1 MFTASQP
8 HLAFGQQCLTDE
20 WQCDDGAC
28 ITKSW
33 KCDGQ
38 GDCLDGSDELDCG
51 CKDGEFHCRDGFGC
65 VDISAVC
72 DGKPQCDDSSD
83 ELNCVESQ
91 GCLSGE
97 WECVNKICI
106 PQELQCNGVNDCI
119 DNSDENGCE
128 TCGET
133 DVRCSSGRCISA
145 DKVCDGEAQCSD
157 RRDEP
162 ATCGQTCADAN
173 GGCSHTCTDGPQG
186 ALCSCPGGW
195 KLSSNGTICED
206 IDECSES
213 YGPCSQFCEN
223 VPGSFICSCAKGFQ
237 LHQGVVCRTEESGIV
252 ILSVK
257 ERSLG
262 LLSIPSGEYDV
273 LDITK
278 GLPLAIGFD
287 LARKSFYWANDQGDI
302 YKLEE
307 KSSRL
312 LYKGVDGICSL
323 VVDWLSGQ
331 LYWTNCKKKAIQLG
345 AADGSE
351 FATILEKNINP
362 LELVLMSTESAM
374 FWINKGEHGQMSIEA
389 AGMDGSHRRVVTVI
403 TAQNPRG
410 LLSDY
415 TSRRLY
421 WISDYKESVE
431 TVKVD
436 GTGRYSFMGF
446 FKRGEMLGLAVFEGW
461 FYWTDGTQLWRQPQ
475 SNPKEKNALFKA
487 SVSILSII
495 HELQQPTDLYLA
507 YATPI
512 DVHTVKFGDR
522 VIKRSIM
529 TSDET
534 ITSFDF
540 DWKRNWLFWTNGT
553 GQVKSTDFEED
564 VTEYIATFSPACT
577 IRVDPRSG
585 NLYWLSCDGL
595 NIGVTSMPY
604 MDVSSTKQLYHA
616 TEVLTD
622 LYVDWPRDN
631 LYWLERGQ
639 VYKMNLIGGNV
650 KEILDVSGYH
660 PDQLVLDIKSNSF
673 IWNSNNSVN
682 AASRVRLQ
690 VGVVMGHAYCIF
702 LLDLIFFKSNQKE
715 PASAPAR
722 VCPRTFVP
730 CSDGSD
736 CVHYDHLCDGEKDCA
751 DGSDENNCPRCA
763 DPDHFRCPNSTCIE
777 KKLVCDGMNQCED
790 GSDEKNCPPKSND
803 CAFRCDGDAKCFV
816 RKVQCDG
823 KKDCD
828 DGSDE
833 ERCLVNPLLRRPTG
847 TPVRMCPRMTVA
859 CWDQSDCVRYDHL
872 CDKEKDC
879 ADGSDEE
886 DCPRNCIEPDNFQC
900 NNGMCIER
908 IVICNGMLD
917 CTDGSDEDRCQELVT
932 ECTNPCDSGSSCFSP
947 SSRCDGKK
955 DCRDGTDEKDCHMTK
970 TSTAAATT
978 IPVVSPSADETT
990 TTTTTFTITTATEAA
1005 IAPSVSCPSAFVACR
1020 KGVNCIPI
1028 EQLCNGNK
1036 DCPDGSDEESCD
1048 TKCKEPGYYQCKDG
1062 QKCIEKALVCDG
1074 EPHCLDSSDESGCP
1088 VTTPNCK
1095 LRCDGGTKCVSD
1107 KQYCDGNADCID
1119 GADED
1124 CRFQDANGPVAE
1136 TTAPL
1141 VCHLGFKLCRDGKEC
1156 ILYSH
1161 WCDGE
1166 ADCKDSSDEDSCADK
1181 CPTGFFQCAH
1191 GRKCIEEK
1199 LVCDGTSECQDGSD
1213 ERNCW
1218 KPTESCAFRCDN
1230 NSRCF
1235 PESFRCDGEYD
1246 CVDKMDE
1253 ANCAEQEC
1261 SSSEFRCGSGQCL
1274 SLSLRCDGDA
1284 DCRDHSDEEDC
1295 SKPPHC
1301 PTKKRCPESHECLL
1315 EEWICDGDKDCKD
1328 GTDEKDCRPSEVKC
1342 SEFQWSCA
1350 SKTQCI
1356 PNFWRCDG
1364 ERDCYDD
1371 SDEAGCGL
1379 VKCPDYQFQCSN
1391 LECLNTS
1398 LVCNGISNCPDGSD
1412 EGGDCNTHPC
1422 SSSHKCSHA
1431 CYVAPTGPKCS
1442 CEVGFK
1448 LAADGVSCE
1457 DLNECMESPSVCDHK
1472 CINTRGSYS
1481 CQCHTGYLLER
1492 DGHSCKIT
1500 GEPFLLASVQYEL
1513 LIYSLHGSSMEI
1525 LFSTGKRLVFSVDYD
1540 YQEQLVFWVSLDAES
1555 IKWISMDQKD
1565 KGTIVKGIKSDCI
1578 AVDWVGRNLYWT
1590 DGVAGQILAISLNTT
1605 STNIRNHTV
1614 VLNEDLEQ
1622 PHSLVLHPQER
1633 MMYWTE
1639 IGEPQIEKAGMDG
1652 SDRKVII
1659 TKGLSWPISLT
1670 LDLLDLRIFWTDE
1683 KLKCIGSANMDGT
1696 DIKILQ
1702 LTESPNPF
1710 SVVVF
1715 NNMIYWS
1722 DTKRRTI
1729 QKANKITGKNRS
1741 VFLKRLGQPF
1751 GLKIIHESLQ
1761 VMSAN
1766 PCKSLDCS
1774 HICLLGPRQRAVC
1787 RCPVGYL
1794 LAEDGVTC
1802 DIPGDTTFLFLLSAF
1817 TLSQVYLKNMHTL
1830 MDLNTWPEHK
1840 ALPIAGVN
1848 EATAMDYVLKDQTV
1862 YLADGEAGSVGRFKL
1877 KDSELVFRRKVLE
1890 GETVVALAVDW
1901 LSHNLYWSSSQRALL
1916 CVTSSSNNY
1925 TAIIFE
1931 DGVEGIGSIAL
1942 YPPSGA
1948 ICFADVGKEGRKSQP
1963 KIECAYMNGQNRR
1976 VLWQET
1982 MMPTCL
1988 TFSTSGTELFWA
2000 DPGAGIIGSIGI
2012 DGLKYK
2018 AYKTGGGI
2026 LTSFAQTDNIFLWT
2040 TVNDTAKLWYSDG
2053 LHPRQLWFDV
2063 KTKVVSLKV
2072 YSKFS
2077 QKGSNLCADQN
2088 GGCSHICL
2096 PFPQGRTCKCA
2107 QGYHSIN
2114 STGCVKDLEC
2124 PPHTKACRD
2133 GRKCLHSSK
2142 FCDRWMDCLDNSDEE
2157 SCAKVIKKPP
2167 LPPSSGASGMP
2178 PSTTQSV
2185 NNKILVRKLDVQTCR
2200 DELCHNQGKCVVVND
2215 QPTCEC
2221 LLGYTGQFCQ
2231 DKVIKSIRVPL
2242 TLGMIGFLIGM
2253 VLIAVIFVLL
2263 RKRRQANRRPQA
2275 SATETALTNLENI
2288 ADTTSV
2294 HTFTNESYDPE
2305 EVQ

>member
-1 MFTASQP
+1 
-8 HLAFGQQCLTDE
+8 
-20 WQCDDGAC
+20 CDDGAC

-38 GDCLDGSDELDCG
+38 GDCLDGSDELDCGSG

-72 DGKPQCDDSSD
+72 DGKPQCDDRSD
-83 ELNCVESQ
+83 ELNCVESR

-106 PQELQCNGVNDCI
+106 PQKLRCNGVNDCI
-119 DNSDENGCE
+119 DNSDENGC
-128 TCGET
+128 
-133 DVRCSSGRCISA
+133 
-145 DKVCDGEAQCSD
+145 DGH
-157 RRDEP
+157 RD
-162 ATCGQTCADAN
+162 
-173 GGCSHTCTDGPQG
+173 
-186 ALCSCPGGW
+186 AL
-195 KLSSNGTICED
+195 LHCE
-206 IDECSES
+206 
-213 YGPCSQFCEN
+213 
-223 VPGSFICSCAKGFQ
+223 K
-237 LHQGVVCRTEESGIV
+237 
-252 ILSVK
+252 
-257 ERSLG
+257 
-262 LLSIPSGEYDV
+262 
-273 LDITK
+273 
-278 GLPLAIGFD
+278 
-287 LARKSFYWANDQGDI
+287 
-302 YKLEE
+302 
-307 KSSRL
+307 
-312 LYKGVDGICSL
+312 
-323 VVDWLSGQ
+323 
-331 LYWTNCKKKAIQLG
+331 
-345 AADGSE
+345 
-351 FATILEKNINP
+351 
-362 LELVLMSTESAM
+362 
-374 FWINKGEHGQMSIEA
+374 
-389 AGMDGSHRRVVTVI
+389 
-403 TAQNPRG
+403 
-410 LLSDY
+410 
-415 TSRRLY
+415 
-421 WISDYKESVE
+421 
-431 TVKVD
+431 
-436 GTGRYSFMGF
+436 
-446 FKRGEMLGLAVFEGW
+446 
-461 FYWTDGTQLWRQPQ
+461 
-475 SNPKEKNALFKA
+475 
-487 SVSILSII
+487 
-495 HELQQPTDLYLA
+495 
-507 YATPI
+507 
-512 DVHTVKFGDR
+512 
-522 VIKRSIM
+522 
-529 TSDET
+529 
-534 ITSFDF
+534 
-540 DWKRNWLFWTNGT
+540 
-553 GQVKSTDFEED
+553 
-564 VTEYIATFSPACT
+564 
-577 IRVDPRSG
+577 
-585 NLYWLSCDGL
+585 
-595 NIGVTSMPY
+595 
-604 MDVSSTKQLYHA
+604 
-616 TEVLTD
+616 
-622 LYVDWPRDN
+622 
-631 LYWLERGQ
+631 
-639 VYKMNLIGGNV
+639 
-650 KEILDVSGYH
+650 
-660 PDQLVLDIKSNSF
+660 
-673 IWNSNNSVN
+673 
-682 AASRVRLQ
+682 
-690 VGVVMGHAYCIF
+690 
-702 LLDLIFFKSNQKE
+702 
-715 PASAPAR
+715 
-722 VCPRTFVP
+722 RTFVP
-730 CSDGSD
+730 CSDGSN

-763 DPDHFRCPNSTCIE
+763 DPDHFSCPNSTCIE

-816 RKVQCDG
+816 HK
-823 KKDCD
+823 
-828 DGSDE
+828 
-833 ERCLVNPLLRRPTG
+833 
-847 TPVRMCPRMTVA
+847 VA

-886 DCPRNCIEPDNFQC
+886 DCPRNCIEADNFQC

-908 IVICNGMLD
+908 ILICNGVLD

-955 DCRDGTDEKDCHMTK
+955 DCRDGTDENDCRDPNPDPSHKTDMTK
-970 TSTAAATT
+970 T
-978 IPVVSPSADETT
+978 
-990 TTTTTFTITTATEAA
+990 
-1005 IAPSVSCPSAFVACR
+1005 VSCPSAFVACR

-1124 CRFQDANGPVAE
+1124 CRFQDANGSVTE
-1136 TTAPL
+1136 TMAPL
-1141 VCHLGFKLCRDGKEC
+1141 VCNLGFKLCRDGKEC

-1191 GRKCIEEK
+1191 GKKCIEEK

-1364 ERDCYDD
+1364 EKDCNDD

-1422 SSSHKCSHA
+1422 SSSRKCSHA
-1431 CYVAPTGPKCS
+1431 CYVTPTGPKCS

-1457 DLNECMESPSVCDHK
+1457 DLDECMESPGVCDHK
-1472 CINTRGSYS
+1472 CINMRGSYS
-1481 CQCHTGYLLER
+1481 CQCHSGYLLER
-1492 DGHSCKIT
+1492 DGHSCKII

-1513 LIYSLHGSSMEI
+1513 LIYSLHGSSMEV

-1540 YQEQLVFWVSLDAES
+1540 WQEQLVFWVSLDAES

-1565 KGTIVKGIKSDCI
+1565 KGTLVKGIKSDCI
-1578 AVDWVGRNLYWT
+1578 AVDWLGRNLYWT

-1605 STNIRNHTV
+1605 STNIRNNTV

-1622 PHSLVLHPQER
+1622 PHSLVLHPQEG

-1659 TKGLSWPISLT
+1659 AKGLSWPISLT

-1696 DIKILQ
+1696 DIKLLQ

-1761 VMSAN
+1761 VTSAN

-1794 LAEDGVTC
+1794 LTEDGVTC
-1802 DIPGDTTFLFLLSAF
+1802 DIPGDTTFLFLLSAS

-1830 MDLNTWPEHK
+1830 TDLNTWPEHK

-1862 YLADGEAGSVGRFKL
+1862 YLADDEGGFVGRFKL

-1890 GETVVALAVDW
+1890 LQGETVMALAVDW

-1931 DGVEGIGSIAL
+1931 DGVEGIDSIAL

-1948 ICFADVGKEGRKSQP
+1948 ICFADMGKEGRRSQA

-1976 VLWQET
+1976 VLWQKT

-2012 DGLKYK
+2012 DGFKYK

-2040 TVNDTAKLWYSDG
+2040 TVNDTAKLWFSDG
-2053 LHPRQLWFDV
+2053 LQPRQLWFDV
-2063 KTKVVSLKV
+2063 KTNVVSLKV

-2077 QKGSNLCADQN
+2077 QKGTNLCADQN

-2114 STGCVKDLEC
+2114 STGCVKDLNC

-2178 PSTTQSV
+2178 PSTTQAV

-2221 LLGYTGQFCQ
+2221 LLGFTGQFCQ
-2231 DKVIKSIRVPL
+2231 DKVIKSIQVPL

-2253 VLIAVIFVLL
+2253 VLIVVIFVLL
-2263 RKRRQANRRPQA
+2263 RKRRQANRRPQT

-2305 EVQ
+2305 EENTVFRTLKLPIMT